1 MNGRT
6 VGHALAAIAG
16 VIAILLLLGVPA
28 FAMPIHGRVI
38 SVPAD
43 GTAVIAVDAT
53 PGEPGKTQTFHIK
66 GAGISPGDTI
76 DGDFS
81 PSTKILTIAP
91 PDRNT
96 EAVSGS
102 SIALDATVFILGV
115 AILGGILVWIGK
127 RVFLDE
133 KY

>member
-1 MNGRT
+1 MNGRAA
-6 VGHALAAIAG
+6 GHAAAAIG
-16 VIAILLLLGVPA
+16 GLIALILLLGVPA
-28 FAMPIHGRVI
+28 FAMPVHGRVI

-53 PGEPGKTQTFHIK
+53 SGDPGKTSTFHVK
-66 GAGISPGDTI
+66 GASVSPGDTI

-81 PSTKILTIAP
+81 PATNILTIAP

-96 EAVSGS
+96 EAVSNN
-102 SIALDATVFILGV
+102 SIVLDAVVFLLGV

-127 RVFLDE
+127 RVFLDAND
-133 KY
+133 